1 MNLPFRKSS
10 PDEVILDENGNP
22 IPIFSA
28 SRFSSCD
35 WNHYCDITPEKE
47 KPITDALSDIF
58 DDGNEVHEED
68 EELTKGA
75 RNILRCED
83 YMRIVYI
90 PDGIPLWGVAGLLDY
105 DKFCWQFPYIEDLK
119 STSFNG
125 LYFFLKEYDK
135 KEGVKKDYKIQMS
148 IYKFMK
154 YVIFGVKRKFGVIT
168 RIDKEC
174 ITNRISLT
182 TPLYEIADMFK
193 FLTNHPVILCKIGK
207 ITEEQ
212 LIQRTIKKLRPE
224 VNKNTGEY
232 WKCGNCQYADGNC
245 PVRQQL

>member
-1 MNLPFRKSS
+1 MKEPFRKSDPS
-10 PDEVILDENGNP
+10 ETNYDEKGQP

-35 WNHYCDITPEKE
+35 WNHYCDITPEKA

-58 DDGNEVHEED
+58 DEGNETHEED
-68 EELTKGA
+68 EELSKGA

-90 PDGIPLWGVAGLLDY
+90 PNDIPLWGVAGLLDY
-105 DKFCWQFPYIEDLK
+105 DKFCWKFTYIEDLK

-135 KEGVKKDYKIQMS
+135 EKGVKEDYKIQMS

-154 YVIFGVKRKFGVIT
+154 YVIYGVKRKFGVIT
-168 RIDKEC
+168 RIDKERV
-174 ITNRISLT
+174 TNRISLT
-182 TPLYEIADMFK
+182 TPLYTIAEIRN
-193 FLTNHPVILCKIGK
+193 FLINHPVIQCKIGQ
-207 ITEEQ
+207 ITEKE
-212 LIQRTIKKLRPE
+212 LITKTIMKLKPE
-224 VNKNTGEY
+224 ISSRTGEY
-232 WKCGNCQYADGNC
+232 WKCGNCQYADGTC
-245 PVRQQL
+245 PVRQGL